1 MSKDMADH
9 RGHRARLK
17 DRFLSEGLEHFADH
31 NTLELLL
38 FYAIPQKDTNALAH
52 ALIAKFGSL
61 SGVFDASYEELL
73 KVSGVGENVATLI
86 KLIPQMS
93 RRYQISR
100 QSPDMTLNTVEKA
113 GTFLLPRFIGARVE
127 IVLLLCLDGRKRLL
141 SCEQVGEGT
150 VSIAQTQTRRVVELA
165 LAHNAASV
173 ILAHNHL
180 SGNALPS
187 QEDQITTL
195 KLRAALEGVGV
206 ALDDHIIVADD
217 DFVSLAQSGLLVRKY

>member
-1 MSKDMADH
+1 MKKDGVDH
-9 RGHRARLK
+9 KGHRARLK
-17 DRFLSEGLEHFADH
+17 ERFLNEGLEHFADH

-38 FYAIPQKDTNALAH
+38 FYAIPQKDTNELAH

-61 SGVFDASYEELL
+61 SGVFDASYEELV
-73 KVSGVGENVATLI
+73 KINGVGDNAATLI
-86 KLIPQMS
+86 KLIPQTA
-93 RRYQISR
+93 RKYQISR

-113 GTFLLPRFIGARVE
+113 GAYLLPRFIGARVE
-127 IVLLLCLDGRKRLL
+127 IVLLLCLDSRKRLV

-150 VSIAQTQTRRVVELA
+150 VSVAQTQTRRVVELA

-206 ALDDHIIVADD
+206 TLDDHIIVADD
-217 DFVSLAQSGLLVRKY
+217 DFVSLAQSGLLMKKY